1 MNEKNELSGLNV
13 QDQLKKEAGEK
24 AAEYVKEGM
33 VVGLGTGSTTEWTI
47 RKLGDQVKDGFE
59 IIGIPTSIRS
69 EQLAKELGI
78 PLSTLLEHPNID
90 LTIDGADEVDPD
102 LNLIKGLGGA
112 LTREKIVAHSSKQE
126 IIVADDSK
134 LVQLLGTKAPLPVE
148 VTTFAWNCCKNS
160 LEKLG
165 AKPVLRMDKDGQKE
179 FVTDNGNFIL
189 DCRFDGISR
198 PKELELNINNIPGVI
213 ENGLFLNLIDMVIIA
228 SNDGIKI
235 LRSD

>member
-1 MNEKNELSGLNV
+1 MIVNFKTSELSK

-47 RKLGDQVKDGFE
+47 RKLGEQVKDGFE

-69 EQLAKELGI
+69 DQLAKELGI
-78 PLSTLLEHPNID
+78 PLSTLLEHPSID

-102 LNLIKGLGGA
+102 MNLIKGLGGA
-112 LTREKIVAHSSKQE
+112 LTREKIVAYSSKQE

-134 LVQLLGTKAPLPVE
+134 QVQLLGTKAPLPVE
-148 VTTFAWNCCKNS
+148 VTTFAWNCCKS
-160 LEKLG
+160 ALEKLG
-165 AKPVLRMDKDGQKE
+165 AEPILRKTKDGQKE
-179 FVTDNGNFIL
+179 FVTDNDNYIL
-189 DCRFDGISR
+189 DGRFAGIPR
-198 PKELELNINNIPGVI
+198 PKELELSINNIPGVI